1 MNAYRRSSEPRYT
14 IVISKNG
21 KELGTLRDRETSQ
34 ARSSFG
40 GAVARYKNS
49 ADSHRVEFYDGPD
62 LIDAWSSEEGYQAVS
77 A

>member
-1 MNAYRRSSEPRYT
+1 MNADRSSEPRYT

-21 KELGTLRDRETSQ
+21 KQLGTLRDRDTSQ
-34 ARSSFG
+34 AKSSFG

-49 ADSHRVEFYDGPD
+49 ADNHRIEFYDGQE
-62 LIDAWSSEEGYQAVS
+62 LIEAWSTEEGYQAPP

>member
-1 MNAYRRSSEPRYT
+1 MNAYRPCEPRYT

-21 KELGTLRDRETSQ
+21 KELGTLRNRETIQ

-49 ADSHRVEFYDGPD
+49 GDNHRIEFYDGPD
-62 LIDAWSSEEGYQAVS
+62 LIEAWSSEQGYTAAS

>member
-1 MNAYRRSSEPRYT
+1 MNVYRSSEPRYT

-40 GAVARYKNS
+40 GAVARYKKS
-49 ADSHRVEFYDGPD
+49 AEGYRIEFYDGPA
-62 LIDAWSSEEGYQAVS
+62 LIESWSSEEGYKALS

>member
-1 MNAYRRSSEPRYT
+1 MNAYRSSEPRYT

-21 KELGTLRDRETSQ
+21 KELGTLRDRGTSQ

-49 ADSHRVEFYDGPD
+49 TDSHRVEFYDGPD
-62 LIDAWSSEEGYQAVS
+62 LIEVWSSEEGYKPLS

>member
-1 MNAYRRSSEPRYT
+1 MNAYRSSEPRYA

-21 KELGTLRDRETSQ
+21 KELGTLRDRETNQ

-49 ADSHRVEFYDGPD
+49 AESHRIEFYDGPD
-62 LIDAWSSEEGYQAVS
+62 LIEAWSSEEGYKALS

>member
-1 MNAYRRSSEPRYT
+1 MNAYRRSEPRYT

-21 KELGTLRDRETSQ
+21 KELGTLRDRETIQ

-49 ADSHRVEFYDGPD
+49 GDNHRIEFYDGPD
-62 LIDAWSSEEGYQAVS
+62 LIEAWSSEEGYTAVS